1 MGSYD
6 YNGLGECSPD
16 VSQAKING
24 DGTATLAFTI
34 PEGCSAQH
42 WNIKTFHVPNPANWM
57 KDQVETDDQSGDFT
71 PGINNILI
79 LKTVPGACQ
88 LDMWQGPDG
97 SPVYAADLS
106 ETCAPVPELVVLV
119 REAPTPVPVAPS
131 VTPPV
136 EAPAVLVELQAVPT
150 PVPALQPDTVA
161 LVGYQ
166 PMLPATGPVM
176 PPELVGGVALACLL
190 LGCATLRHAKRL
202 SLVCTN
208 HSRR

>member
-24 DGTATLAFTI
+24 DGTVTLAFTI

-42 WNIKTFHVPNPANWM
+42 WNIKTFHVPDPANWM

-71 PGINNILI
+71 PGINNILT
-79 LKTVPGACQ
+79 LKTVSGACQ

-106 ETCAPVPELVVLV
+106 EACAPTALVPAAEQTPTTIPAPVPETPSVVIPVPLPEV
-119 REAPTPVPVAPS
+119 QVVPGPTPRA
-131 VTPPV
+131 
-136 EAPAVLVELQAVPT
+136 EAS
-150 PVPALQPDTVA
+150 TVA
-161 LVGYQ
+161 LVSSQ
-166 PMLPATGPVM
+166 AMLPATGPAF
-176 PPELVGGVALACLL
+176 PPELIGSVALACLL

-208 HSRR
+208 HSCR